1 MNSYDKR
8 QYILGGAV
16 VICVFLFIF
25 AVNSLLKRTDLKD
38 INMDPGA
45 DMGWSYEIISGSVSR
60 PAEPEILEEYTV
72 SFPGESGRA
81 VKAERT
87 LREQLNGAHLGIFLY
102 DVVCGADVYLDDDMI
117 YTSFNGAPRDESG
130 YAVTD
135 GFEPCSSE
143 KIEIF
148 LPDDY
153 VGRKLTVI
161 SYFPSETENIV
172 PIFPYLCS
180 SETLFALTSVENVVP
195 ITHMTLCSFL
205 ALLTALIYLL
215 DIKNGNADKKI
226 LLLTLFYLILFMY
239 QGFESNAGTYSLLP
253 KKLGALEFICELRM
267 APLLLFVALCFTSW
281 RRVVLAAATGVW
293 FVFDS
298 VKMIREWVLSGS
310 YPAEPTAPI
319 VFALIILTLILLI
332 FEMRYKKM
340 KFKKSYIIY
349 ILIVVAAAV
358 VRLIRLSSK
367 WYGNATDYLKL
378 LFVSPRHG
386 VFYPLIQYV
395 FFIGIFTITAVVIV
409 EFVRRTLYSRVMM
422 GVLEEQNKRA
432 MKSYKRMAESEEETY
447 SIRHEIRH
455 HMLTLSAMLKNG
467 EIDRAGE
474 YAQSLTSE
482 YNEMPDGQYS
492 KNMMVNIIASE
503 YLGRAK
509 SRGIEVKH
517 SLNIPEEIPISDT
530 DFCVFLTNMLEN
542 SLNACEKI
550 DPSQKRYIHVKMY
563 IKGKYLFIGCEN
575 SAPGN
580 GETMVKK
587 GKTHGYGLENMKR
600 IVQKY
605 GGMLHIERKNSS
617 FALKSDFCLK

>member
-1 MNSYDKR
+1 MSSYDKR

-45 DMGWSYEIISGSVSR
+45 DMDWSYEIISGSVSR
-60 PAEPEILEEYTV
+60 PAVPELLDEYTV

-87 LREQLNGAHLGIFLY
+87 LREQLDGAHIGIFLY
-102 DVVCGADVYLDDDMI
+102 DAVCGADVYLDDDMI
-117 YTSFNGAPRDESG
+117 YTSFEGAPRDESG
-130 YAVTD
+130 YALTD
-135 GFEPCSSE
+135 GFEPCPSE

-180 SETLFALTSVENVVP
+180 SETLFALTSVENVAP

-205 ALLTALIYLL
+205 TLLTALIYLL
-215 DIKNGNADKKI
+215 DIKNGNADKRI
-226 LLLTLFYLILFMY
+226 LLLTLFYLILFMQ

-267 APLLLFVALCFTSW
+267 APLLLFVALYLTSW

-293 FVFDS
+293 FVFDA
-298 VKMIREWVLSGS
+298 VKLIREWVLSGL
-310 YPAEPTAPI
+310 YHGEPTAPI

-332 FEMRYKKM
+332 FEMRYKKI

-349 ILIVVAAAV
+349 IIIAVVAAV

-367 WYGNATDYLKL
+367 WYGNMAGYLKL
-378 LFVSPRHG
+378 LFVSPMHG

-409 EFVRRTLYSRVMM
+409 EFVRRTLYSRVML

-432 MKSYKRMAESEEETY
+432 MNSYKRMAESEEETY
-447 SIRHEIRH
+447 SIRHEVRH

-482 YNEMPDGQYS
+482 YNDMPDGQYS

-509 SRGIEVKH
+509 PRGIEVKH

-530 DFCVFLTNMLEN
+530 DFCVFLTNMFEN

-550 DPSQKRYIHVKMY
+550 DPGQKRYIHVKMY
-563 IKGKYLFIGCEN
+563 IQGKYLFIGCEN
-575 SAPGN
+575 SAPN
-580 GETMVKK
+580 SEAAVKK
-587 GKTHGYGLENMKR
+587 DKTHGYGLENMKR
-600 IVQKY
+600 IAQKY

>member
-1 MNSYDKR
+1 MSSYEKR
-8 QYILGGAV
+8 QYILGIAA
-16 VICVFLFIF
+16 VICVFVFVF
-25 AVNSLLKRTDLKD
+25 AVYSLLQRTDLKD

-45 DMGWSYEIISGSVSR
+45 DMDWSYEIISGSVSR
-60 PAEPEILEEYTV
+60 PAEPEIIDEYTV

-87 LREQLNGAHLGIFLY
+87 LKEQLDGAHLGIFLY
-102 DVVCGADVYLDDDMI
+102 DAVCGADVYLDDDMI
-117 YTSFNGAPRDESG
+117 YTSFEGAPRDESG
-130 YAVTD
+130 CAVTD
-135 GFEPCSSE
+135 GFEPCPSE

-195 ITHMTLCSFL
+195 ITHAAQNAFL
-205 ALLTALIYLL
+205 VLLTALIYLL
-215 DIKNGNADKKI
+215 DIKNGKADKRI

-239 QGFESNAGTYSLLP
+239 QCFESNAGTYSLLP
-253 KKLGALEFICELRM
+253 EKLGALEFICELRI
-267 APLLLFVALCFTSW
+267 APLLLFIALYLTSW
-281 RRVVLAAATGVW
+281 RRVVLAAATGAW

-298 VKMIREWVLSGS
+298 AKMIREWVLTGS

-319 VFALIILTLILLI
+319 VLALILLTLIMLI
-332 FEMRYKKM
+332 LEMRYKKM
-340 KFKKSYIIY
+340 KFKKYYIIY
-349 ILIVVAAAV
+349 ILIAAVAGV
-358 VRLIRLSSK
+358 VRLIRLSSE
-367 WYGNATDYLKL
+367 WYGNVTDYLKL
-378 LFVSPRHG
+378 LFVSPMHG
-386 VFYPLIQYV
+386 VFYPLLQYV
-395 FFIGIFTITAVVIV
+395 FFIGIFTITAVVII
-409 EFVRRTLYSRVMM
+409 EFVRRTLYSRVML

-432 MKSYKRMAESEEETY
+432 MKSYKRMAESEKETY

-474 YAQSLTSE
+474 YAQSLTNE
-482 YNEMPDGQYS
+482 YNDMPDGQYS

-509 SRGIEVKH
+509 ARGIEVKH
-517 SLNIPEEIPISDT
+517 SFNIPEEIPISDT
-530 DFCVFLTNMLEN
+530 DFCVFLTNMFEN

-550 DPSQKRYIHVKMY
+550 DTGQKRYIHAKMY
-563 IKGKYLFIGCEN
+563 INGKYLFIGCEN
-575 SAPGN
+575 SAPGS
-580 GETMVKK
+580 GEAAVKK